1 MYVALVFFLRISG
14 SRTLSS
20 MNAFDFIVTVAI
32 GSVFGRALTA
42 KDVALSEAIVAF
54 GLLVTLQYVVTWIQL
69 RWPFFRRVVTN
80 PPALLYFRGE
90 FVDSAMRKQ
99 RVTESEIK
107 SAVRKKQFGSI
118 DEVEAVV
125 LESSGEFSVIGLR
138 RRRAHVRRATGG
150 PALGVNGSQL
160 TYLACRMLTVCQ
172 LRPVPEQHRRTR
184 RLETGWR
191 FHRGDVDGGADPS
204 LDDGSRPMGG
214 GSPTS
219 RGRFGQSRRRTATSS
234 PNTNSTRCSAGPE
247 SSALS
252 KKLQTSGKTSV
263 CSTCPT
269 SLPFWRVEPTSNFP
283 VSVVHCFWDLC
294 PPIAHWPHSVSLSD
308 ARRPILP

>member
-1 MYVALVFFLRISG
+1 MTDVTFFVSGWNPLVRIVVVGVAMYVALVFFLRISG

-125 LESSGEFSVIGLR
+125 LESSGEFSVIGSVGDE
-138 RRRAHVRRATGG
+138 HSFGE
-150 PALGVNGSQL
+150 QL
-160 TYLACRMLTVCQ
+160 EEHLW
-172 LRPVPEQHRRTR
+172 E
-184 RLETGWR
+184 
-191 FHRGDVDGGADPS
+191 
-204 LDDGSRPMGG
+204 
-214 GSPTS
+214 
-219 RGRFGQSRRRTATSS
+219 
-234 PNTNSTRCSAGPE
+234 
-247 SSALS
+247 
-252 KKLQTSGKTSV
+252 
-263 CSTCPT
+263 
-269 SLPFWRVEPTSNFP
+269 
-283 VSVVHCFWDLC
+283 
-294 PPIAHWPHSVSLSD
+294 
-308 ARRPILP
+308 

>member
-1 MYVALVFFLRISG
+1 
-14 SRTLSS
+14 

-69 RWPFFRRVVTN
+69 RWPFRRVVTN

-90 FVDSAMRKQ
+90 FVDSVRCAN
-99 RVTESEIK
+99 
-107 SAVRKKQFGSI
+107 SASRNRRSRAPFARSSSAPSTRSKPSS
-118 DEVEAVV
+118 

-160 TYLACRMLTVCQ
+160 TYLACRMTVCQ

-252 KKLQTSGKTSV
+252 KSCRRAERPPSVRPVRHRCRSGEWNQPVTSPFLSFTAFG
-263 CSTCPT
+263 TCVLP
-269 SLPFWRVEPTSNFP
+269 SLTGLIP
-283 VSVVHCFWDLC
+283 
-294 PPIAHWPHSVSLSD
+294 SL
-308 ARRPILP
+308 